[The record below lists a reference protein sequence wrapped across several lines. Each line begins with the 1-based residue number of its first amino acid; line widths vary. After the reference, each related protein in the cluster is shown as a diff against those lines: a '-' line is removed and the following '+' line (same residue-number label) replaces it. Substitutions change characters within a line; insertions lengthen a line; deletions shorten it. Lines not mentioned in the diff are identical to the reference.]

1 MGRTASRSR
10 GCQPC
15 RQRKI
20 KVSFNECVQE
30 IILIQIIFVNERSA
44 DLINKCDEK
53 KPECSYCLRRGI
65 KCPGAIIG
73 TMFIDMSSGKR
84 KLIAST
90 SNDLASMGDSQDQTE
105 QRDRE
110 AAGMTSKPGLEKK
123 DEDYSDADKTAD
135 LNPTAK
141 SMIRR
146 LSPTGTAV
154 QIHQQC
160 KLPTTY
166 QPCRASIFDN
176 LFIMHFIEFYRENKA
191 SLKRIS
197 WVHFLPEIFANCPSL
212 AIRYSIRAA
221 TTAIYGHLTKNE
233 SILSNAL
240 RWYTLGLEEQR
251 MKIQKMKME
260 GTGTPTDGSIVFVAL
275 LFVQFEIAMCTQ
287 PDAWVPHAI
296 AAEQH
301 LLDLMGAQK
310 CRKPLVHHMFLNLRR
325 SSVRGL

>member
-1 MGRTASRSR
+1 MSGIRR
-10 GCQPC
+10 
-15 RQRKI
+15 
-20 KVSFNECVQE
+20 
-30 IILIQIIFVNERSA
+30 A
-44 DLINKCDEK
+44 DLITKCDEK

-90 SNDLASMGDSQDQTE
+90 SNDLASVGDSQDQSE

-110 AAGMTSKPGLEKK
+110 AAGMISKPGLEKK
-123 DEDYSDADKTAD
+123 EGDYSNADKIAD

-146 LSPTGTAV
+146 LPPTGTAA

-166 QPCRASIFDN
+166 QPSRASIFDN
-176 LFIMHFIEFYRENKA
+176 LFITHFIDFYWDNK
-191 SLKRIS
+191 SPLSRDS
-197 WVHFLPEIFANCPSL
+197 WVHFVPEIFATCTSL
-212 AIRYSIRAA
+212 AIRFSIRAA
-221 TTAIYGHLTKNE
+221 TTAVYGHLTKNE
-233 SILSNAL
+233 SIQSNAL
-240 RWYTLGLEEQR
+240 RWYTFGLEAQR

-260 GTGTPTDGSIVFVAL
+260 GTMTPANGSIVFVAL
-275 LFVQFEIAMCTQ
+275 LFVQFELAMCTE

-301 LLDLMGAQK
+301 MLDLMRAQK

-325 SSVRGL
+325 SSVRAL